1 MIVTDTNLL
10 AHLFL
15 GGPGTVLAREVF
27 IRDPEW
33 AAPFL
38 WRSEFRS
45 VLAQYLRKREIS
57 VADALSLQ
65 RKAESLLLGR
75 EYLVRSERVLR
86 LVSESSCSAYDC
98 EFVALAEQL
107 RVPLV
112 TSDRQV
118 LTAFPAIARSP
129 GSYAR
134 EEL

>member
-15 GGPGTVLAREVF
+15 GGTGTGLAREVF

-38 WRSEFRS
+38 WRSGFRS
-45 VLAQYLRKREIS
+45 VLAQYLRKREVS
-57 VADALSLQ
+57 LTDACSLQ

-86 LVSESSCSAYDC
+86 LVLESSCSAYDC

-118 LTAFPAIARSP
+118 LSAFPAIARSP
-129 GSYAR
+129 GRYAR